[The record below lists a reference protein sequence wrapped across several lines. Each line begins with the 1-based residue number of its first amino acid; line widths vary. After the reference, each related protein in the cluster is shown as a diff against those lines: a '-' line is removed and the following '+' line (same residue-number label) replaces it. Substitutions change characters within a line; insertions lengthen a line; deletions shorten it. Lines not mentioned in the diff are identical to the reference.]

1 MYFYKYTRKCIHSQS
16 ERWNLNA
23 NSRKQRQDFLAIMII
38 VAVPVV
44 TAIVGVVT
52 VSHVGHKHPMGVINC
67 EYKAMV
73 DIIIDTTAIKAQ
85 R

>member
-1 MYFYKYTRKCIHSQS
+1 
-16 ERWNLNA
+16 
-23 NSRKQRQDFLAIMII
+23 MII

-52 VSHVGHKHPMGVINC
+52 VSHVGHKHTMGVINC

-73 DIIIDTTAIKAQ
+73 DIIIDTAAIKAQ